1 MITQFR
7 KIAGAT
13 VSALLLVLDGTTVRA
28 SDSGSC
34 DLNTF
39 DSSGNSCGSCCF
51 PSAQG
56 WTKYNTLTNF
66 YFVGPNGTNTS
77 SGGVPIMANT
87 NHWTKLLISTCD
99 SSNGT
104 NLQTG
109 IMIKNLYTGIQAC
122 QTNNCGKLTTN
133 LVTMSASTNQ
143 AVYKAVIYYKGA
155 TLGTNVF
162 IHVDWQYQN

>member
-77 SGGVPIMANT
+77 YLGVPCVANT

-99 SSNGT
+99 AANGT

-109 IMIKNLYTGIQAC
+109 IKIMHAYSTSYWC
-122 QTNNCGKLTTN
+122 QTNSCGNLTTN
-133 LVTMSASTNQ
+133 LVTMSVSTNQ
-143 AVYKAVIYYKGA
+143 SVYKALIYYKGV